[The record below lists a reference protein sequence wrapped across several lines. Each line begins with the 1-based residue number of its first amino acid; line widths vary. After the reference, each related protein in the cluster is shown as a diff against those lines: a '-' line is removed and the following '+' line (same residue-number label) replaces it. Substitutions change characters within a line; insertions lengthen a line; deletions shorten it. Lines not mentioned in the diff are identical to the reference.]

1 MDNNTDRTYGRT
13 AVLLRVILLFISVL
27 FIIIGLLGRE
37 YVSVLN
43 KAVRICLECIG
54 IG

>member
-1 MDNNTDRTYGRT
+1 MNKRLWLSR
-13 AVLLRVILLFISVL
+13 
-27 FIIIGLLGRE
+27 GLLALGLVFIALGLVRGE
-37 YVSVLN
+37 AGIVLT

>member
-1 MDNNTDRTYGRT
+1 MNDMGKRSEKK
-13 AVLLRVILLFISVL
+13 AVLLRVFFLILGAVFTA
-27 FIIIGLLGRE
+27 IGILGEE
-37 YVSVLN
+37 YTIVLN

>member
-1 MDNNTDRTYGRT
+1 MDKTKT
-13 AVLLRVILLFISVL
+13 AALRIFFLILGAVFV
-27 FIIIGLLGRE
+27 IIGLLDKE
-37 YVSVLN
+37 NINVLN